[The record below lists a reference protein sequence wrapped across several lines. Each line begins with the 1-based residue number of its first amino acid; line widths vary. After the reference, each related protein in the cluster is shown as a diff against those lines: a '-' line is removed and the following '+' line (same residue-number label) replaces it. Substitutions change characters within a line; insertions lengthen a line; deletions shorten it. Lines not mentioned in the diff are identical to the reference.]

1 MKRML
6 GIGIAATI
14 ALGPGAATAHNVV
27 FETDVSVFEG
37 AITKGP
43 TGYAF
48 GAAGSKFNQKCGKRQ
63 EVQLRADQKGAD
75 PQVIDEAKTSRN
87 GFFFLQG
94 PCPDGYTALF
104 VKLVKKDIGR
114 GDHKHI
120 CSGDTELVDV
130 APLR

>member
-14 ALGPGAATAHNVV
+14 ALGAGVAVAHNV
-27 FETDVSVFEG
+27 EYQTEVSVFEG

-48 GAAGSKFNQKCGKRQ
+48 GLAGSKFNQKCGKRQ
-63 EVQLRADQKGAD
+63 EVQLRADQKGAA
-75 PQVIDEAKTSRN
+75 PLVIDEARTSNN

-94 PCPDGYTALF
+94 DFPKGYSALI
-104 VKLVKKDIGR
+104 VKLIKKDIGK

-120 CSGDTELVDV
+120 CSGDSELVDL
-130 APLR
+130 APVR